1 MTNYAADMSQYH
13 SDIGFQD
20 GYMAC
25 KEEYVDRAKK
35 RQEQR
40 IKEREKALYFL
51 KQKALGV
58 FVLIFTAISIGV
70 LDGDATVGVVM
81 IPLGIALIFSKK
93 PIIYGK
99 YYWKMEDES
108 T

>member
-1 MTNYAADMSQYH
+1 MNCAADISQYH
-13 SDIGFQD
+13 YDLGFQD

-25 KEEYVDRAKK
+25 KEEYTERAKQK
-35 RQEQR
+35 QEQR

-51 KQKALGV
+51 RQKLLGV
-58 FVLIFTAISIGV
+58 FVLIFTAISIWL
-70 LDGDATVGVVM
+70 LDGDATIGAIM
-81 IPLGIALIFSKK
+81 IPLGVALVFSKK

-99 YYWKMEDES
+99 YYWEMEDES

>member
-1 MTNYAADMSQYH
+1 MGCNVLYICFADGA
-13 SDIGFQD
+13 DVVLFQRRLD
-20 GYMAC
+20 YL
-25 KEEYVDRAKK
+25 KK
-35 RQEQR
+35 FAEKNKREQR
-40 IKEREKALYFL
+40 IEEREKDLYFL
-51 KQKALGV
+51 KQKVLGV
-58 FVLIFTAISIGV
+58 FVLIFTAISIWL

-93 PIIYGK
+93 TIIYGK

>member
-1 MTNYAADMSQYH
+1 MNCATDISQYH
-13 SDIGFQD
+13 YDLGFQD

-25 KEEYVDRAKK
+25 KEEYMERAKQK
-35 RQEQR
+35 REQR

-51 KQKALGV
+51 RQKALGI
-58 FVLIFTAISIGV
+58 FVLIFTVISIWL
-70 LDGDATVGVVM
+70 LDGDATVGVVI

-99 YYWKMEDES
+99 YYWEMEDKS